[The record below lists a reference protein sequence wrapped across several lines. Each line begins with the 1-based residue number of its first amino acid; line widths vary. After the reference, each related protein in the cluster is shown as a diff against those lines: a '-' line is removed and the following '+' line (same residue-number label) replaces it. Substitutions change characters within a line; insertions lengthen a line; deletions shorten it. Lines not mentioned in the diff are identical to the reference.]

1 MIQLR
6 WDFTLIAWVLG
17 FALGMASLLNFFKF
31 EHTVRGLQYNRI
43 QIVAKEVDEAI
54 QSNLAYSA
62 SFDESSSLSQL
73 ISQSLQADPII
84 LSADIFGQDGNI
96 LFSSDEGRTSLSLP
110 KLWQVAA
117 EQSRRS
123 DWQVQDGE
131 AFVAGR
137 TVTNSFGVKVATV
150 AVRYQRDDYDK
161 VTSRVLI
168 GMTQFAFMILVSC
181 FLVAGAVLLMLM
193 KLPRKVKT

>member
-1 MIQLR
+1 
-6 WDFTLIAWVLG
+6 
-17 FALGMASLLNFFKF
+17 
-31 EHTVRGLQYNRI
+31 
-43 QIVAKEVDEAI
+43 
-54 QSNLAYSA
+54 
-62 SFDESSSLSQL
+62 
-73 ISQSLQADPII
+73 LQADPII